1 MADNYFDRYDAAPA
15 AAAPAATDAPAET
28 PTSAA
33 PNYFDKYDEAPKAA
47 PADKSGADAEPA
59 ATWGSIAKQGT
70 AWSLA
75 NQLPSLGDIA
85 TKMLPGVSL
94 GSKVAAMA
102 GTPVPS
108 LGDVTRAEM
117 GTAGINP
124 DAPKNAPKN
133 APERVARAIGTT
145 AIGALIPELG
155 ISRLGLAG
163 AEAAK
168 ASAPILGSGTTGSMI
183 ANMLR
188 GVATGAGTGI
198 APEVVP
204 EKYKEIAAILGG
216 VAGGVGAEGI
226 ASVGKVPG
234 AVGKAVPITAKQIDR
249 TALDKIYGAAE
260 DPAALRASA
269 EAGKPAEIIPG
280 FQGTLGQE
288 TGDKG
293 ILGLETAVSRT
304 GENPP
309 LFTAKREE
317 QALAQRGA
325 VTALQPG
332 GDPAAVGDFFRSQL
346 NDLDQQHALA
356 VAAATKAAH
365 GSVEAETL
373 AGQRA
378 IEGATQTGARAV
390 ESATDAAKR
399 AAEGIGAAVNPEA
412 IGGQMRGAVEAS
424 LAAFKERE
432 RALWGA
438 VPKDVSVVS
447 SPLKSAADR
456 VYGTMAPE
464 VASTLTPI
472 ERDVQGF
479 IGGYGDTLPFD
490 RLNGLRQIV
499 NQGMKEARSPLAPN
513 EAAYARLSQVRGAV
527 EDAISASLTKRAA
540 EEQTAVSTGA
550 MAPEETMHA
559 KWAKTLQDESS
570 NWLQSRRDQAVGD
583 TGAGPVGNGRG
594 RSAAVPG
601 VEGTKGAGGVG
612 PAKPSGNSGLA
623 PETPLID
630 EAGAAAIKAANAA
643 TKERKELMGA
653 GPIPTVMQKPFATS
667 PYKLGDALV
676 PGKIWRAGPEGA
688 QAMTQF
694 LAAAQRSPEA
704 IEALSQAAAN
714 SLQARM
720 KNGILT
726 DKAFEAWRGQ
736 HKDALRTLEAV
747 KPGTAAKYQTAATAG
762 KAIED
767 ITATTAQRVKDTTT
781 AAAAKLKNTKAAADE
796 SIATAAKAHKD
807 AVDGYQ
813 RSALGSILKA
823 EDPADIA
830 KAVGTALGSVDKMR
844 AIVKEA
850 AKSPAAMEGLRKS
863 VADFIDKQFIS
874 NTEVG
879 TSGATGVKADAF
891 QSFVRKN
898 RDALKL
904 AMTPE
909 QLQNLDAIAQSM
921 MIAKRANA
929 TILPGQSAT
938 TQLVSSA
945 AHHASPG
952 SMWNTLV
959 SGLGSHA
966 ATMATTGGAGF
977 LASGSLGVGAAA
989 AVGSELLRALR
1000 TRGYTAADA
1009 IVRDALLNPD
1019 LFRALNQRVP
1029 QSKGAMIPFVNRVLR
1044 AAAAGEAGASEA
1056 QPRAAG
1062 GRVHAA
1068 IEKAA
1073 AQTDPE
1079 PSEHAKR
1086 TGNYDKGTCN
1096 VHGMPIVI
1104 ETPKGAMR
1112 TGKDAKGK
1120 PWAVKMPAHYGEFEG
1135 TRGADRDPVDVYI
1148 GPDHSSPK
1156 AWIIDQK
1163 DHRTGQFDE
1172 HKVMLGFKSK
1182 GHALLTYRAGFS
1194 DGKGA
1199 QRQGAVTEMAIP
1211 ELKEWLASKETRKP
1225 AASAA

>member
-1 MADNYFDRYDAAPA
+1 MAGVNPYLQFESPDYPVNPSVKGADASSPAAPA
-15 AAAPAATDAPAET
+15 AKADAGNSGANPYLQYETPDYPANKSGKAESAPARDGVAPDDEPSTWGGMGKQFIAKGGDALLGLADLGQMLNPGTGMARTLMPLVGARAQPLPSEEIKKVL
-28 PTSAA
+28 PDAA
-33 PNYFDKYDEAPKAA
+33 NPDKYEAHGAWERAA
-47 PADKSGADAEPA
+47 GAAGAGA
-59 ATWGSIAKQGT
+59 AS
-70 AWSLA
+70 
-75 NQLPSLGDIA
+75 
-85 TKMLPGVSL
+85 MLVPE
-94 GSKVAAMA
+94 AA
-102 GTPVPS
+102 V
-108 LGDVTRAEM
+108 
-117 GTAGINP
+117 
-124 DAPKNAPKN
+124 
-133 APERVARAIGTT
+133 
-145 AIGALIPELG
+145 
-155 ISRLGLAG
+155 SRLGLLG
-163 AEAAK
+163 EGVAK
-168 ASAPILGSGTTGSMI
+168 AAAPILGSGTTGSMI
-183 ANMLR
+183 ANTLK
-188 GVATGAGTGI
+188 GAVAGAGGAGLQEV
-198 APEVVP
+198 APESLKP
-204 EKYKEIAAILGG
+204 IAGLVGG
-216 VAGGVGAEGI
+216 VAGGIGAEG
-226 ASVGKVPG
+226 VGAALKKPFT
-234 AVGKAVPITAKQIDR
+234 ATARAVPLTQAQIDR
-249 TALDKIYGAAE
+249 TALEKIYGAAE
-260 DPAALRASA
+260 DPAALRAAA

-424 LAAFKERE
+424 LKSMKERE
-432 RALWGA
+432 KALWGA
-438 VPKDVSVVS
+438 VPSDVTVVS
-447 SPLKSAADR
+447 SPLKQTAAR
-456 VYGTMAPE
+456 VYGG
-464 VASTLTPI
+464 LTPEEASKLSPI
-472 ERDVQGF
+472 ESDVQGF

-490 RLNGLRQIV
+490 RLNGLRKIV

-513 EAAYARLSQVRGAV
+513 EEVYGRLSQVRGAV
-527 EDAISASLTKRAA
+527 EDAISASLTKKAA
-540 EEQTAVSTGA
+540 DEQAAVASGTMRPEDTMASRFQEKVNDWLNAKQTTAGASAATGNGKA
-550 MAPEETMHA
+550 GAFRQTSFSEGPGGGG
-559 KWAKTLQDESS
+559 KGRGQPGGPP
-570 NWLQSRRDQAVGD
+570 GD
-583 TGAGPVGNGRG
+583 TGVQ
-594 RSAAVPG
+594 
-601 VEGTKGAGGVG
+601 GA
-612 PAKPSGNSGLA
+612 
-623 PETPLID
+623 PLID

-643 TKERKELMGA
+643 TKSRKELMGA
-653 GPIPTVMQKPFATS
+653 GPIPAVMQKPFATS

-714 SLQARM
+714 SLQTRM
-720 KNGILT
+720 KNGVLT

-767 ITATTAQRVKDTTT
+767 ITAATAQRVKDTT
-781 AAAAKLKNTKAAADE
+781 AAATAKLKETKAAADE

-830 KAVGTALGSVDKMR
+830 KAVGSALGSVDKMR

-850 AKSPAAMEGLRKS
+850 AKNPAAMEGLRKS

-909 QLQNLDAIAQSM
+909 QMQNLDAIAQSM

-938 TQLVSSA
+938 TQLISSA
-945 AHHASPG
+945 AHHGSPG
-952 SMWNTLV
+952 SMWNTILG
-959 SGLGSHA
+959 GLTSHA
-966 ATMATTGGAGF
+966 ATAIGTGGAGF
-977 LASGSLGVGAAA
+977 LAGGPLGAAA
-989 AVGSELLRALR
+989 AAAAGEVLRALR
-1000 TRGYTAADA
+1000 SKGYAKADE

-1044 AAAAGEAGASEA
+1044 AAAAGEIGASEG
-1056 QPRAAG
+1056 QKK
-1062 GRVHAA
+1062 VV
-1068 IEKAA
+1068 
-1073 AQTDPE
+1073 
-1079 PSEHAKR
+1079 
-1086 TGNYDKGTCN
+1086 N
-1096 VHGMPIVI
+1096 
-1104 ETPKGAMR
+1104 
-1112 TGKDAKGK
+1112 
-1120 PWAVKMPAHYGEFEG
+1120 
-1135 TRGADRDPVDVYI
+1135 
-1148 GPDHSSPK
+1148 GP
-1156 AWIIDQK
+1156 
-1163 DHRTGQFDE
+1163 
-1172 HKVMLGFKSK
+1172 
-1182 GHALLTYRAGFS
+1182 
-1194 DGKGA
+1194 
-1199 QRQGAVTEMAIP
+1199 
-1211 ELKEWLASKETRKP
+1211 
-1225 AASAA
+1225 

>member
-15 AAAPAATDAPAET
+15 AAPVATDAQAAE

-47 PADKSGADAEPA
+47 SSAAPAEKPSTWTGMGKQVLAGAGDAALGLADLGQMLNP
-59 ATWGSIAKQGT
+59 GT
-70 AWSLA
+70 GVARTLLPLIGA
-75 NQLPSLGDIA
+75 RAQPLPSEEI
-85 TKMLPGVSL
+85 KKVLPEAV
-94 GSKVAAMA
+94 
-102 GTPVPS
+102 
-108 LGDVTRAEM
+108 
-117 GTAGINP
+117 NP
-124 DAPKNAPKN
+124 DAYVPQGGA
-133 APERVARAIGTT
+133 ERVARA
-145 AIGALIPELG
+145 AGAGAASMLIPEAT
-155 ISRLGLAG
+155 ISRLGLLG
-163 AEAAK
+163 EGTAK
-168 ASAPILGSGTTGSMI
+168 AAAPILGSGTIPSMV
-183 ANMLR
+183 ANTAK
-188 GVATGAGTGI
+188 GAVAGAGGAGLEEV
-198 APEVVP
+198 APDSLKPAAGVV
-204 EKYKEIAAILGG
+204 GG
-216 VAGGVGAEGI
+216 LTAGLLAE
-226 ASVGKVPG
+226 VPG
-234 AVGKAVPITAKQIDR
+234 LAMRGAGAAAKAVPLTQAQIDR

-260 DPAALRASA
+260 DPAALRAAA

-304 GENPP
+304 GDNPP

-378 IEGATQTGARAV
+378 IEGATTSGQHAIET
-390 ESATDAAKR
+390 ATDAAR
-399 AAEGIGAAVNPEA
+399 GAALGIGAAVNPEA

-447 SPLKSAADR
+447 SPLKQTAGR

-527 EDAISASLTKRAA
+527 EDAIGASLTKRAA
-540 EEQTAVSTGA
+540 EEQTAVASGAMRPEDAMVAKLRQEQNDWVAKNRSDTGA
-550 MAPEETMHA
+550 RAETGTGGYGSSGSTSFSSAPGA
-559 KWAKTLQDESS
+559 KGQGRGKPG
-570 NWLQSRRDQAVGD
+570 VPPGD
-583 TGAGPVGNGRG
+583 TGVQ
-594 RSAAVPG
+594 
-601 VEGTKGAGGVG
+601 GAGV
-612 PAKPSGNSGLA
+612 
-623 PETPLID
+623 PLID

-643 TKERKELMGA
+643 TKSRKELMGA
-653 GPIPTVMQKPFATS
+653 GPIPAVMQKPFATS

-694 LAAAQRSPEA
+694 LAAAQHSPEA

-714 SLQARM
+714 SLQTRM

-767 ITATTAQRVKDTTT
+767 ITAATAQRVKDTTT
-781 AAAAKLKNTKAAADE
+781 AAAAKLKETKAAADE
-796 SIATAAKAHKD
+796 SVATAAKAHKD

-830 KAVGTALGSVDKMR
+830 KAVGSALGSVDKMR

-850 AKSPAAMEGLRKS
+850 AKNPAAMEGLRKS

-898 RDALKL
+898 RDALRL

-909 QLQNLDAIAQSM
+909 QMQNLDAIAQSM

-938 TQLVSSA
+938 TQLISSA
-945 AHHASPG
+945 AHHGSPG
-952 SMWNTLV
+952 SMWNTILG
-959 SGLGSHA
+959 GLTSHA
-966 ATMATTGGAGF
+966 ATAIGTGGAGF
-977 LASGSLGVGAAA
+977 LAGGPLGAAA
-989 AVGSELLRALR
+989 AAAAGEVLRALR
-1000 TRGYTAADA
+1000 SKGYAKADE

-1044 AAAAGEAGASEA
+1044 AAAAGEAGASEP
-1056 QPRAAG
+1056 QPRATG

-1079 PSEHAKR
+1079 PSDHAKR
-1086 TGNYDKGTCN
+1086 TGNYDKGTVD
-1096 VHGMPIVI
+1096 VHGLPIVI

-1112 TGKDAKGK
+1112 TGKDSKGK

-1135 TRGADRDPVDVYI
+1135 TRGADRDPVDVYL
-1148 GPDHSSPK
+1148 GPNPHSPK
-1156 AWIIDQK
+1156 AWIVDQK

-1172 HKVMLGFKSK
+1172 HKVMLGFSSK

-1194 DGKGA
+1194 DGKGGA
-1199 QRQGAVTEMAIP
+1199 RQGAVTEMTMP
-1211 ELKEWLASKETRKP
+1211 ELKEWLNSKETRKP